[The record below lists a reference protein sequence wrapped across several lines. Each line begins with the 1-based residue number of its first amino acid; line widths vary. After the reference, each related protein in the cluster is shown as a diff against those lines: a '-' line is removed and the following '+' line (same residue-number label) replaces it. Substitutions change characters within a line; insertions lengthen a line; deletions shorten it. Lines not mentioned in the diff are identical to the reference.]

1 MNIFDLACRLL
12 GCATLGAGMVWLLFV
27 SALVLRWGYKGKDPK
42 SAPLVRR
49 FVIFAT
55 HLFKDNSRYYIQR
68 GACSAYLD
76 SPAVALTGGRVV
88 IRSRLT
94 ARLGM
99 DFGDSCA
106 GVDLASWTTVSGEPS
121 AQGASVRLTDIRI
134 EEVGDAN
141 TRIVLKSGLVPA
153 LPGAVEL
160 DVLKAVRSILQ
171 GASGQ
176 LQVEVLALNIEA
188 VRVADHKLSVRFDFK
203 VAGR

>member
-1 MNIFDLACRLL
+1 MRTRFLRE
-12 GCATLGAGMVWLLFV
+12 TLMAVTVLSAAPANGAEIVLEQ
-27 SALVLRWGYKGKDPK
+27 SAVQKLVVE
-42 SAPLVRR
+42 S
-49 FVIFAT
+49 
-55 HLFKDNSRYYIQR
+55 LFKDNGRYYIQR

-76 SPAVALTGGRVV
+76 SPAVTLTGGRVV
-88 IRSRLT
+88 IRSRLN

-99 DFGDSCA
+99 DLGDSCA

-121 AQGASVRLTDIRI
+121 AQGTSVRLTNIRI

-141 TRIVLKSGLVPA
+141 TRIVLNSGLVPT

-160 DVLKAVRSILQ
+160 DVLKAVRSMLQ

-176 LQVEVLALNIEA
+176 LVVEVLALNIES
-188 VRVADHKLSVRFDFK
+188 VRVADNRLSVRFDFK

>member
-1 MNIFDLACRLL
+1 MRIRFLRE
-12 GCATLGAGMVWLLFV
+12 TLIAVTVLSTAHANGAEIVLEQ
-27 SALVLRWGYKGKDPK
+27 SAVQKLVVQ
-42 SAPLVRR
+42 SM
-49 FVIFAT
+49 
-55 HLFKDNSRYYIQR
+55 FKDNGRYYIQR

-76 SPAVALTGGRVV
+76 SPAVTLIGGRVV
-88 IRSRLT
+88 IRSRLN

-121 AQGASVRLTDIRI
+121 AQGTSVRLANIRI
-134 EEVGDAN
+134 EEVGDSN
-141 TRIVLKSGLVPA
+141 TRIVLNSGLAPV

-160 DVLKAVRSILQ
+160 DVLKAVRSMLQ

-176 LQVEVLALNIEA
+176 LQVDVLALNIES
-188 VRVADHKLSVRFDFK
+188 VRVADSKLSVRFDFK